1 MRGMG
6 DDPGGR
12 GEEAHGDERVP
23 VGRGDNAPCR
33 REWTFDPG
41 VVYLNHGSFGPSP
54 DVVRR
59 ARERY
64 SEELEREPMDFFV
77 RRLEERLDAALA
89 RLGSFVGTSP
99 ANLAFVPNATCA
111 MNVVAASVELGPGDE
126 VLLTD
131 QEYGAVVRLWGR
143 RCGAVGA
150 RTVVAPLPSPPG
162 APEEIVAAIAGRL
175 SERTRLLVVSHVT
188 SQTATSMPV
197 EAICR
202 AARERGVPVCI
213 DGPHALAMR
222 PVVLDRLGCD
232 FYCASCHKWLSA
244 PFGSG
249 FLYVAPH
256 QKQRLM
262 PAITSWGKSL
272 SGRSSRWQDELHWL
286 GTYDPAPYLAVPDAL
301 AFLESVGVE
310 QFRTATHVLARR
322 ARQRLMEV
330 VGAEPLTP
338 DGVEWYGSMVTLR
351 LPQLPP
357 SEAWPG
363 TPHPLQTAL
372 WERHRIEVPVFQWKQ
387 AVHLRVSC
395 HLYNSADD
403 VEMLCEAVRAWIDP
417 PA

>member
-1 MRGMG
+1 MRNKE
-6 DDPGGR
+6 DDPEGR
-12 GEEAHGDERVP
+12 GEEATRDEGAAGR
-23 VGRGDNAPCR
+23 RGDHGPLR

-77 RRLEERLDAALA
+77 RRLEERLEAAAA
-89 RLGSFVGTSP
+89 RLGTFVGASP
-99 ANLAFVPNATCA
+99 DNLAFVPNATCA
-111 MNVVAASVELGPGDE
+111 MNIVAASVELAAGDE

-131 QEYGAVVRLWGR
+131 QEYGAVIRLWGR
-143 RCGAVGA
+143 RCRAAGAG
-150 RTVVAPLPSPPG
+150 TVVAALPSPPTS
-162 APEEIVAAIAGRL
+162 PEEIVAAVAGGITDH
-175 SERTRLLVVSHVT
+175 TRLLVVSHVT
-188 SQTATSMPV
+188 SQTATAMPV

-222 PVVLDRLGCD
+222 PLALDRLGCD
-232 FYCASCHKWLSA
+232 FYCASGHKWLSA

-249 FLYVAPH
+249 FLYVAPRR
-256 QKQRLM
+256 KQTLV

-272 SGRSSRWQDELHWL
+272 SGRSSRWQDELHWF
-286 GTYDPAPYLAVPDAL
+286 GTYDPAPYLAVPDAI
-301 AFLESVGVE
+301 AFLESVGME
-310 QFRTATHVLARR
+310 QFRTATHALARR
-322 ARQRLMEV
+322 ARQRLREV

-338 DGVEWYGSMVTLR
+338 DAVEWYGSMVTLR
-351 LPQLPP
+351 LPQLAP

-363 TPHPLQTAL
+363 KPHPLQTAL
-372 WERHRIEVPVFQWKQ
+372 WEQHRIEVPVFHWKQ

-395 HLYNSADD
+395 HLYNSPDE
-403 VEMLCEAVRAWIDP
+403 VELLCQAVRAWVSQQG
-417 PA
+417 